1 MIAAKHLKDLRLKNN
16 YTQEHLA
23 TKLGISQKTYSNLES
38 GTGKITLEH
47 LLKIAAV
54 YAMPVVPL
62 TALLTNT
69 SPEFMTA
76 LEEENKEST
85 AYELYHGVNAN
96 LTLELLTSYK
106 AQIDQLTK
114 LNAVLEERLR
124 VLSRV

>member
-23 TKLGISQKTYSNLES
+23 TKQGISQKTYSNLES
-38 GTGKITLEH
+38 GTAKITLEH

-54 YAMPVVPL
+54 YKMPVVPL

-85 AYELYHGVNAN
+85 PYELYHGVNAD

-124 VLSRV
+124 VLSKV